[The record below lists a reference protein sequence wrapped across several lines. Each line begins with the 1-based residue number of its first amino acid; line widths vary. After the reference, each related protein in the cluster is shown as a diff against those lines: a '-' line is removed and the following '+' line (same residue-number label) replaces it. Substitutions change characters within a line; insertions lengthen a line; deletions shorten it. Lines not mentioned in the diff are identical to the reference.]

1 MQLEAPSR
9 GRRKPTL
16 TPMIDVVF
24 LLLVFFMMT
33 SELSEPDPFE
43 VFPPVSAEQNDPTVQ
58 AVLYVSAEGRI
69 SFIGREGA
77 DAIAA
82 VSEESDL
89 AETVQVRADADLEAT
104 RLAVLLRDLSTAGL
118 ANVELVVTAP

>member
-1 MQLEAPSR
+1 
-9 GRRKPTL
+9 
-16 TPMIDVVF
+16 MIDVVF

-33 SELSEPDPFE
+33 SELVEPDPFE

-104 RLAVLLRDLSTAGL
+104 RLAVILRDLSTAGL